1 MATTKKTAKFYRESI
16 ARENNVSTLNTL
28 IKDVLTKYGKDNEI
42 RLDGTKCNWNHWV
55 NGFAISP
62 KGELLV
68 SIYWQGDST
77 DGSDYAPFNEI
88 LNRGKYVIRAKSYW
102 DGYRTRYYHSD
113 INVEKYEVTE
123 LIKLL
128 VEWLSPNAIKERK
141 INATISKLKKEVLD
155 KIENEYFKKYSR
167 KFGSNEEYYNGKG
180 AVIELLIN
188 NAKEFIKIDFDA
200 VMEIVD
206 KVFRNNYKTDR
217 CFVGGGF
224 MKAREPYNLSY

>member
-1 MATTKKTAKFYRESI
+1 METRTKKTAKFYRDAI
-16 ARENNVSTLNTL
+16 ARENNVSTLNAL
-28 IKDVLTKYGKDNEI
+28 IKDVVTKYGKDKEI

-77 DGSDYAPFNEI
+77 DGSDYAHFNEI

-102 DGYRTRYYHSD
+102 DGYRTRYYHSV
-113 INVEKYEVTE
+113 INVEKYEVVE

-141 INATISKLKKEVLD
+141 VNASISKLKNEVLN
-155 KIENEYFKKYSR
+155 KIENEYFSKYSR
-167 KFGSNEEYYNGKG
+167 KFGNNEEYYNGKG

-188 NAKEFIKIDFDA
+188 NAKEFIKMDFDA
-200 VMEIVD
+200 VMVIVD
-206 KVFRNNYKTDR
+206 KVFKKNYKTDR
-217 CFVGGGF
+217 AIGISM
-224 MKAREPYNLSY
+224 MKREPYDISY